1 MNRILSIRNDF
12 MFQKLLGSPENK
24 DILMDLLN
32 AMLDKKGEDTITDV
46 TQVGTVVDS
55 DYVWQKRS
63 ILAVRCVSKNGVQFI
78 VEMQV
83 GKVTEFVKRAQYYAA
98 KAYTSQMEK
107 GGAYEDLKEVIF
119 LSFMDHIIFPHKK
132 EWISRHETLDKTTH
146 ENDLKDFSYTF
157 VELPKFEKALKD
169 LGQSEIDDW
178 AYFFKRGEQLED
190 EAINALKQNPIFDK
204 ALHAVNRASLSKEEY
219 ANYEAAEKIQM
230 DNLSALRQS
239 HLEGVEIGRE
249 EGREEGIA
257 IGEERGIEK
266 GKEEG
271 KLEEKREIARNLLKI
286 GLPIDQIVLATD
298 LSKQEIENVK

>member
-12 MFQKLLGSPENK
+12 MFQKLLGSSENK

-63 ILAVRCVSKNGVQFI
+63 ILDVRCVSKSGVQFI

-132 EWISRHETLDKTTH
+132 EWISRHETLDKETH

-190 EAINALKQNPIFDK
+190 EAIDTLKQNPIFDK

-239 HLEGVEIGRE
+239 HIEGV
-249 EGREEGIA
+249 EEGIA
-257 IGEERGIEK
+257 IGEERGR
-266 GKEEG
+266 EEG
-271 KLEEKREIARNLLKI
+271 IAIGGNQRSFEIARKMSKA
-286 GLPIDQIVLATD
+286 GLSLEEIMEFTG
-298 LSKQEIENVK
+298 LSQEEIENLK